1 MVENLS
7 VSAGDTGLLPDPGRF
22 RKSQQWS
29 PCAATAEPELRACSP
44 QQETPP
50 QWEARAPQ
58 LEEALAQKW
67 RLRAAK
73 KKKKTLKSE
82 GLTIFDLKPQTTKIE
97 VINYT
102 YLNIS
107 V

>member
-29 PCAATAEPELRACSP
+29 PRATTAEPELRACAP
-44 QQETPP
+44 HQETPP

-67 RLRAAK
+67 RPGAA